1 MPSLKNETHNSNL
14 ENYMVLT
21 DKSRD
26 CILYS
31 EDGSRFSIHKEVFS
45 QTSFLREI
53 LYSAKGGLI
62 SESFSLWLKCPK
74 EKVTSHYPEH
84 RLFNNRFLRDKS
96 QIENL
101 SDIKQPLKNTVAE
114 YWKLYAR
121 AVKKNLNMLWNFCT
135 MEKSIAAKK

>member
-21 DKSRD
+21 DKSGD
-26 CILYS
+26 CVLYS

-62 SESFSLWLKCPK
+62 SKSFSLSRLKSLK
-74 EKVTSHYPEH
+74 EKVTSHYSEH
-84 RLFNNRFLRDKS
+84 RLFNKRFLRDKS

-101 SDIKQPLKNTVAE
+101 SDIKPPLKNTVAE

-121 AVKKNLNMLWNFCT
+121 AVKKNLNML
-135 MEKSIAAKK
+135 

>member
-62 SESFSLWLKCPK
+62 SESFSL
-74 EKVTSHYPEH
+74 
-84 RLFNNRFLRDKS
+84 
-96 QIENL
+96 
-101 SDIKQPLKNTVAE
+101 
-114 YWKLYAR
+114 
-121 AVKKNLNMLWNFCT
+121 
-135 MEKSIAAKK
+135 

>member
-1 MPSLKNETHNSNL
+1 MNKSLLFQLKKGERLENLAKMVSLKNETYNSNL
-14 ENYMVLT
+14 ENYLVTYLT

-62 SESFSLWLKCPK
+62 SESFSL
-74 EKVTSHYPEH
+74 
-84 RLFNNRFLRDKS
+84 
-96 QIENL
+96 
-101 SDIKQPLKNTVAE
+101 
-114 YWKLYAR
+114 
-121 AVKKNLNMLWNFCT
+121 
-135 MEKSIAAKK
+135 